1 MPRSAKSYK
10 KRGRESGGIAAAVT
24 KHAAGRF
31 SSHDIGSSRSRP
43 PSEASSSPAT
53 NTPDIHPSPPDH
65 DQHGASPLLEALSA
79 TSASASTAPSMAN
92 EWARGVMD
100 CSPSNLINL
109 TSESPPTQPSSYEDS
124 ARAHRGWTAQRAL
137 RSPSPAPSSPPRSS
151 RRPLS
156 FQMEPQCQDAF
167 ITSPRAVSTAAFR
180 RSSLYSQYPGS
191 QPPLPHQPQ
200 PHFYGA
206 PDLDLT
212 ITPQS
217 GGIKAGDRGLF
228 FGFDCLPS
236 ADGSPGAEKVVLA
249 GYEGGLQVYAVSKRG
264 VDPVASLRGLRGGVY
279 HAKILPWAV
288 AGQDPSPSPL
298 VAVVLHGPVVPT
310 RPADGRQQD
319 DSAGDGTPDDPA
331 GLHNVFAQHDG
342 ISARQR
348 PAPLAYQTSVEVY
361 SLKTN
366 KLVDVLLQ
374 AQKIPNNGEVSLSS
388 PLFQPP
394 PPTGALTV
402 KADSGNVVVC
412 SGFTGECW
420 TYRHLLQP
428 QNGHTF
434 ACTGKLWTTL
444 QQSQRADVAEESDK
458 MHSPKSAR
466 RPTPQAPVLAL
477 NGRWLAYCP
486 ATPSSQISLRAH
498 LPVPVLGRAPGV
510 SSLTPPHLP
519 VVTSSVDL
527 PISDSV
533 VNKIMR
539 ETTQELI
546 QGAKWVGQQGLQAWN
561 AYWNKPSSPQL
572 QSQSQSQP
580 QSQSQSQQQQQQQM
594 ARSPPQHRVG
604 SRSPQNDA
612 VQFPPTHGAAVQ
624 PTTKEPGLVSIVDIE
639 ALGGSTSIH
648 PLTTFATP
656 LGCSFLS
663 LSPSSLALF
672 TASTKGDV
680 QTVWDLLRIQH
691 THSSPLQTTLSHG
704 DCGGPVVRQIAQFSR
719 MTVARIVDVAWTG
732 PLGERLAMVT
742 ERGTV
747 HLLDMPFS
755 AFMWPPP
762 RRRKVMAKTAVEPP
776 EASSSA
782 VSIASGAF
790 GAAYQAAK
798 PFVTRSRR
806 SSSNAGIA
814 AVAPATATGS
824 GNMLRDSAAQS
835 GRAIAATISHSLGK
849 TSTAINQ
856 LRHTGENRVSLPHGT
871 ALPSA
876 ACVSWLKSRK
886 SQVLISVGGGMV
898 RMFPCKA
905 RRPSAAAGGKRIA
918 RANRYRDIKVPLLPD
933 DVVAPFVRQVLES
946 GVPDEYLELSDCEP
960 EVGNTMTLQAQSRGA
975 PAAFGMD
982 ATIPQAEIESSAPY
996 QPFHTDRRVVFCANG
1011 RGGTAAQLES
1021 ASLLLANASLDEG
1034 PAPRR
1039 GQGHGGPGRDQ
1050 DIASSVWAFGQ
1061 SMPAV
1066 KLSTGLPHGVD
1077 DDDRDYGDYDDDERA
1092 GPEDHRALPPSAM
1105 ERVMQFADEEQ
1116 IVVTTRR
1123 RRKAHQGD
1131 GDEDGFFEDDCEVLD
1146 FADQRV

>member
-1 MPRSAKSYK
+1 MPSSK
-10 KRGRESGGIAAAVT
+10 KDKKHARESGGIAAAVT
-24 KHAAGRF
+24 KHTAGRF
-31 SSHDIGSSRSRP
+31 SSSHATGSSRSRP
-43 PSEASSSPAT
+43 ASEAASSPAT
-53 NTPDIHPSPPDH
+53 NTPEIHPSPPDH
-65 DQHGASPLLEALSA
+65 DRHAASPLLEALSA

-124 ARAHRGWTAQRAL
+124 ARAHRDWTAQRAF
-137 RSPSPAPSSPPRSS
+137 RSPSPAPSSPPRAG
-151 RRPLS
+151 RRPFS
-156 FQMEPQCQDAF
+156 FQMEPQCPDPSV
-167 ITSPRAVSTAAFR
+167 TSPRAVSTTAFR

-200 PHFYGA
+200 AHFYGA

-217 GGIKAGDRGLF
+217 GGIKAGERGLF
-228 FGFDCLPS
+228 FGFDSLPA
-236 ADGSPGAEKVVLA
+236 ADGSAAAEKVVLA
-249 GYEGGLQVYAVSKRG
+249 GYEGGLLVYAVSKRG
-264 VDPVASLRGLRGGVY
+264 VDLVASLRGLRGGVH
-279 HAKILPWAV
+279 HAKILPWTV
-288 AGQDPSPSPL
+288 AGQNPSHAPL
-298 VAVVLHGPVVPT
+298 VALVLHGPVVPA
-310 RPADGRQQD
+310 RPADGHQQD
-319 DSAGDGTPDDPA
+319 DGVGEGTPEDA
-331 GLHNVFAQHDG
+331 ASMQTGFAHHDG
-342 ISARQR
+342 LQGRSRS
-348 PAPLAYQTSVEVY
+348 APLAYQTSVEVY

-394 PPTGALTV
+394 PPSGALTI
-402 KADSGNVVVC
+402 KADSGNVVAC
-412 SGFTGECW
+412 SGVTGECW
-420 TYRHLLQP
+420 IYRQLFQP
-428 QNGHTF
+428 QNGHAF

-444 QQSQRADVAEESDK
+444 QQSQRAEVAEENDK
-458 MHSPKSAR
+458 TQSPKAAR

-498 LPVPVLGRAPGV
+498 LPVPVLGRGPGV

-519 VVTSSVDL
+519 TASCSVDL
-527 PISDSV
+527 AISDSV

-561 AYWNKPSSPQL
+561 SYWNKPSSPQ
-572 QSQSQSQP
+572 SQL
-580 QSQSQSQQQQQQQM
+580 QQQQQQQQQL
-594 ARSPPQHRVG
+594 ARSPPQHWVG

-612 VQFPPTHGAAVQ
+612 AQFPPTHGAAVQ
-624 PTTKEPGLVSIVDIE
+624 PTTKEPGLVSIVDVE

-663 LSPSSLALF
+663 FSPSSLALF

-680 QTVWDLLRIQH
+680 QTVWDLLRVQH

-732 PLGERLAMVT
+732 PIGERLAMVT
-742 ERGTV
+742 ERGTI
-747 HLLDMPFS
+747 HLLEMPFS

-762 RRRKVMAKTAVEPP
+762 RRRKVVAKSAAEPP

-806 SSSNAGIA
+806 SSSNAASA
-814 AVAPATATGS
+814 APSAAAASS
-824 GNMLRDSAAQS
+824 GNMLRDSAAQG

-871 ALPSA
+871 ASPSS

-905 RRPSAAAGGKRIA
+905 RRPSAAASGKRIA

-933 DVVAPFVRQVLES
+933 DVVAPFVRQMLDS
-946 GVPDEYLELSDCEP
+946 GVPDEYLELSDGEP
-960 EVGNTMTLQAQSRGA
+960 EVGNTMTLQTQGRSA

-996 QPFHTDRRVVFCANG
+996 QPFHTDRRVVFCAYG

-1021 ASLLLANASLDEG
+1021 ASLPLAKASLDDQS
-1034 PAPRR
+1034 ASRRKKRHPRTV
-1039 GQGHGGPGRDQ
+1039 GGPDRDE
-1050 DIASSVWAFGQ
+1050 DATWSNWAFGQ
-1061 SMPAV
+1061 NMAAV
-1066 KLSTGLPHGVD
+1066 RLNSGLLQDADNDERD
-1077 DDDRDYGDYDDDERA
+1077 DDYDERA
-1092 GPEDHRALPPSAM
+1092 GPEDHRALPQSAM

-1123 RRKAHQGD
+1123 RRRVHQGD
-1131 GDEDGFFEDDCEVLD
+1131 ADEDGFFEDDCEVLD